1 MASEGLL
8 QRSPKTT
15 RSRDNCEVIQRF
27 LNSIASQ
34 VRNFE
39 RPPDRLL
46 ATKYDECLFVAFGKN
61 ETAPDINGLIGQI
74 EEIALQLEQDCREL
88 LEIAPS
94 IAVTY
99 PICKNILLI
108 P

>member
-1 MASEGLL
+1 VII
-8 QRSPKTT
+8 
-15 RSRDNCEVIQRF
+15 RDGT
-27 LNSIASQ
+27 
-34 VRNFE
+34 
-39 RPPDRLL
+39 D
-46 ATKYDECLFVAFGKN
+46 TKYDECLFVAFGKN